1 MSLVASLIAAE
12 SARSLL
18 PGIAAAIAEAL
29 PGCAAPLWLAADEAC
44 DLMFDGRELASAET
58 TARRAIGDAAVDV
71 VIQPA
76 GQREK
81 RLLVADMESTII
93 ENEMLDELADFLGL
107 RPQVA
112 EITRS
117 AMNGEIDF
125 VAALERRVA
134 LLKGMP
140 ATVLDEAAGRIRPM
154 PGAHAL
160 VATMRRSGAATALV
174 SGGFTVFAE
183 RIAASLGFD
192 HVVANH
198 LDIADGC
205 LAGTVRPP
213 IVTRYT
219 KRDTL
224 LRLAAKRG
232 LQPAQTIAVGDG
244 TNDLPMLAAAG
255 LGIAFHAKPAVVAA
269 ARCHVDHADLTALL
283 YAQGYRK
290 DQIVG

>member
-1 MSLVASLIAAE
+1 MSHVATLIAAGG
-12 SARSLL
+12 ARSLL

-44 DLMFDGRELASAET
+44 DLVFDGSEPAAAEM

-71 VIQPA
+71 VVQPA

-107 RPQVA
+107 RPRVA
-112 EITRS
+112 EITAR

-125 VAALERRVA
+125 VAALEERVA

-140 ATVLDEAAGRIRPM
+140 AAVLDDAAGRIRPM
-154 PGAHAL
+154 PGARSL
-160 VATMRRSGAATALV
+160 VATMRRRGAATALV
-174 SGGFTVFAE
+174 SGGFTVFAA
-183 RIAASLGFD
+183 RVAAVLDFD
-192 HVVANH
+192 RVVANH
-198 LDIADGC
+198 LDIADGRI
-205 LAGTVRPP
+205 AGTVRPP
-213 IVTRYT
+213 IVTRDT
-219 KRDTL
+219 KRDML
-224 LRLAAKRG
+224 IRLAAKRG

-244 TNDLPMLAAAG
+244 ANDLPMLAAAG
-255 LGIAFHAKPAVVAA
+255 LGIAFHAKPAVAAA
-269 ARCHVDHADLTALL
+269 ARCRIDHADLTALL